1 MTSRTFEQGTDG
13 RPGAEARHGDRPRGE
28 ARCGERTLA
37 DLTPSATTQVVS
49 VSVPGSPAVARRL
62 ADLGFTP
69 GAKVATLGQVAAA
82 EDPEDPGDALRAM
95 TYSDGPRAGQPI
107 FTAPTIAALLVYFAF
122 ALQCM
127 ATVGVIRREIGTWR
141 WPLVAFGYLTVTAWL
156 LAYLART
163 VTAIFVG

>member
-37 DLTPSATTQVVS
+37 DLMPSATAQVVS

-69 GAKVATLGQVAAA
+69 GAKVRMLRRAPLR
-82 EDPEDPGDALRAM
+82 DPLIYLVKDYEICLR
-95 TYSDGPRAGQPI
+95 RAQ
-107 FTAPTIAALLVYFAF
+107 ASCVN
-122 ALQCM
+122 
-127 ATVGVIRREIGTWR
+127 VVEVDR
-141 WPLVAFGYLTVTAWL
+141 
-156 LAYLART
+156 
-163 VTAIFVG
+163 